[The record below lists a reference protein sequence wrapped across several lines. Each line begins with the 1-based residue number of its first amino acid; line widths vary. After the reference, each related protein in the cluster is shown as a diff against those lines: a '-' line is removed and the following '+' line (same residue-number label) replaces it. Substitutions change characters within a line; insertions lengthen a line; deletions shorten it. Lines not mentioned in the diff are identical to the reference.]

1 MNFGRHH
8 DLTVQNLL
16 DLKKHPYLRWVY
28 FNSSNITFM
37 DNILETIGV
46 KEQFK
51 IHKPGTHKELGEAI
65 LELNLSY
72 MGGLRKHILGLRRRS
87 KYIGDKGASSPA
99 IDSKV
104 IPLLLSKAATC
115 VNHKCK
121 DLFCLLDR
129 VLLCF
134 SISQGCL
141 ISAKKSSRL
150 SAALLPISV
159 QGS

>member
-1 MNFGRHH
+1 MGQALYLRKLTEKSFMNFGRHH

-87 KYIGDKGASSPA
+87 KYIGDKGASFRRDK
-99 IDSKV
+99 IRYSKGN
-104 IPLLLSKAATC
+104 LQAF
-115 VNHKCK
+115 N
-121 DLFCLLDR
+121 
-129 VLLCF
+129 
-134 SISQGCL
+134 QG
-141 ISAKKSSRL
+141 R
-150 SAALLPISV
+150 
-159 QGS
+159 